1 MKRTPPSTARSIA
14 ETTRDFERMLE
25 EPPRRTKQRYVL
37 RLYVSGRKPR
47 SAHAIATLTALCK
60 EHLEGRC
67 DLEVIDVDEDPKRAI
82 QAQIFALPTL
92 VKELPQPL
100 RRWVGDLADEDRIL
114 VGLDL
119 LPRTTP

>member
-1 MKRTPPSTARSIA
+1 MKRNPASTTRSIA
-14 ETTRDFERMLE
+14 ETTRAFEKMLN
-25 EPPRRTKQRYVL
+25 EPRDGRKYVL
-37 RLYVSGRKPR
+37 RLYVSGRKAR
-47 SAHAIATLTALCK
+47 SAHAIATLTALCR

-100 RRWVGDLADEDRIL
+100 RRWVGDLADEERVL

-119 LPRTTP
+119 EPRATG

>member
-1 MKRTPPSTARSIA
+1 MARSIA
-14 ETTRDFERMLE
+14 ETTRAFEKMLQ
-25 EPPRRTKQRYVL
+25 EPQGTQKYVL

-60 EHLEGRC
+60 QHLEGRC
-67 DLEVIDVDEDPKRAI
+67 ELEVIDVDDDPKRAV
-82 QAQIFALPTL
+82 QAQVFALPTL

-100 RRWVGDLADEDRIL
+100 RCWVGDLSDEDRVL

-119 LPRTTP
+119 RPRATA